1 MDVGPTSWSCRNAP
15 YENMK
20 LAYACKKNIEM
31 TSQMSK
37 KQCTHGLDCE
47 KNEFII
53 GIAWQTITCKYP
65 GYNSTIRKFFCQGTT
80 LHKVCGQ
87 TRQKLKNT
95 QEHAMIVRWKGVKES
110 TQIRTVF

>member
-1 MDVGPTSWSCRNAP
+1 MWKHETCLC
-15 YENMK
+15 MQ
-20 LAYACKKNIEM
+20 KNIET

-37 KQCTHGLDCE
+37 NQCTHGLDCK

-53 GIAWQTITCKYP
+53 GIGWQTITCKYP
-65 GYNSTIRKFFCQGTT
+65 GYNSNTRNFSWQGTV
-80 LHKVCGQ
+80 LHEVCGQ